1 MTKITINKLKIKF
14 VAIFIIGAMIIL
26 GFNLYKLQQAT
37 NQLNVVTENLLLEAE
52 KLIEQVE
59 NIITQRKTK
68 DTKETDNE

>member
-1 MTKITINKLKIKF
+1 
-14 VAIFIIGAMIIL
+14 MIIL

-59 NIITQRKTK
+59 NIITQRKIK

>member
-14 VAIFIIGAMIIL
+14 VVIFIIGAMIIL

>member
-1 MTKITINKLKIKF
+1 MITINKLKIKL

-37 NQLNVVTENLLLEAE
+37 NQLDVVTENLLLKTEELVKQLKIYE
-52 KLIEQVE
+52 K
-59 NIITQRKTK
+59 KYKK